1 MTLTKDR
8 IQINRDYPFMKNFPF
23 DDKFEMKMQ
32 EMQVPTAFMNAG
44 FELVM
49 MGQQA
54 PEVHFNYKDSPVN
67 ATITISEKE
76 LIWISE
82 AGKSVKKM
90 DRIAKRIDRGLKSK
104 DMLVKRDACL
114 EADEWMSSITD
125 GKNMLSKQIMNDALN
140 SIVGPIE
147 VADAIS
153 LANLLTKLFM
163 KTGFVHMTRK
173 EGNIITT
180 FLQFKLIYTKLLLG
194 IVISSKI
201 TL

>member
-1 MTLTKDR
+1 MTLDKDR

-23 DDKFEMKMQ
+23 DDKFEIQMAEAQ
-32 EMQVPTAFMNAG
+32 APTAFMNAG
-44 FELVM
+44 FEMVM
-49 MGQQA
+49 IGQQA
-54 PEVHFNYKDSPVN
+54 PEIHFNYRDSPIK

-76 LIWISE
+76 LVWISE
-82 AGKSVKKM
+82 AGKSVKKL
-90 DRIAKRIDRGLKSK
+90 DRIAKRLERALKSK

-125 GKNMLSKQIMNDALN
+125 GRNILSKQIMNDALN
-140 SIVGPIE
+140 SIVGPVE
-147 VADAIS
+147 VADAVS
-153 LANLLTKLFM
+153 LANHLTKLFM
-163 KTGFVHMTRK
+163 KTGFIHMTKR
-173 EGNIITT
+173 EGDIITT